1 MNVDQGIQQRS
12 QDLACDEALCQ
23 ALPMHTQQSL
33 MANTTAGTWPKK
45 LFTASLVAAL

>member
-23 ALPMHTQQSL
+23 ALPTHTQQLL
-33 MANTTAGTWPKK
+33 MAKTTADTWSKK
-45 LFTASLVAAL
+45 LFTACIVAAL